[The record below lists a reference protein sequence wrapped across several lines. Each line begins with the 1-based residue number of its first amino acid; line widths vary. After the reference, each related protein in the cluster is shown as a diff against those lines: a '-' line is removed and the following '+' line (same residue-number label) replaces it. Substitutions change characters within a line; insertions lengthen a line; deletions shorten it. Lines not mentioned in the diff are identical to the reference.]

1 MLKKTKM
8 DKTLYPLKGIVPIVN
23 TPFTESNIIDYD
35 SVNRLIEQGI
45 KDGIVGCIV
54 PAVASEVSQLSDTE
68 RKEFV
73 EKVIEIGKDKISV
86 IAGVSHQDPNRS
98 RAFLDHAVESGAD
111 GVLCAVPMDI
121 IDDKQSVKR
130 YFSNVVKSNPPMLMI
145 QDLHWSSFGM
155 SIDTIRDLWEEI
167 DSFRCLKLETVPS
180 GYKISQILEAT
191 DNNLAVGVGWSLPQF
206 IEALDRGTS
215 FFTTTAINKPF
226 VHIYNLYN
234 SGKRTEAIN
243 LFDSIVPF
251 LAFAF
256 QHIDISIQFFKRYC
270 KKRKLFQTTNT
281 RSLTIPF
288 DNYHETITTEVIDR
302 IIEIEDNLS

>member
-121 IDDKQSVKR
+121 IEDKQSVKR

-191 DNNLAVGVGWSLPQF
+191 DNNLAVGIGWSLPQF

-256 QHIDISIQFFKRYC
+256 QHIDISIQFFKHYC
-270 KKRKLFQTTNT
+270 NKRGLFQTTNT
-281 RSLTIPF
+281 RSLSIPF
-288 DNYHETITTEVIDR
+288 DNYHETITTELIDR
-302 IIEIEDNLS
+302 IIEIEDNL

>member
-121 IDDKQSVKR
+121 IEDKQSVKR

-191 DNNLAVGVGWSLPQF
+191 DNNLAVGIGWSLPQF
-206 IEALDRGTS
+206 IEALDGGTS

-256 QHIDISIQFFKRYC
+256 QHIDISIQFFKHYC
-270 KKRKLFQTTNT
+270 NKRGLFQTTNT
-281 RSLTIPF
+281 RSLSIPF
-288 DNYHETITTEVIDR
+288 DNYHETITTELIDR
-302 IIEIEDNLS
+302 IIEIEDNL

>member
-121 IDDKQSVKR
+121 IEDKQSVKR

-191 DNNLAVGVGWSLPQF
+191 DNNLAVGVVWSLPQF

-256 QHIDISIQFFKRYC
+256 QHIDISIQFFKHYC
-270 KKRKLFQTTNT
+270 NKRGLFQTTNT
-281 RSLTIPF
+281 RSLSIPF
-288 DNYHETITTEVIDR
+288 DNYHETITTERIDR
-302 IIEIEDNLS
+302 IIEIEDNL

>member
-1 MLKKTKM
+1 M
-8 DKTLYPLKGIVPIVN
+8 
-23 TPFTESNIIDYD
+23 
-35 SVNRLIEQGI
+35 
-45 KDGIVGCIV
+45 
-54 PAVASEVSQLSDTE
+54 
-68 RKEFV
+68 
-73 EKVIEIGKDKISV
+73 IEIGKDKISV

-121 IDDKQSVKR
+121 IEDKQSVKR

-288 DNYHETITTEVIDR
+288 DNYHETITTEIIDR

>member
-121 IDDKQSVKR
+121 IEDKQSVKR

-191 DNNLAVGVGWSLPQF
+191 DNNLAVGVVWSLPQF

-234 SGKRTEAIN
+234 NGKRTEAIN

-256 QHIDISIQFFKRYC
+256 QHIDISIQFFKHYC
-270 KKRKLFQTTNT
+270 NKRGLFQTTNT
-281 RSLTIPF
+281 RSLSIPF
-288 DNYHETITTEVIDR
+288 DNYHETITTELIDR
-302 IIEIEDNLS
+302 IIEIEDNL